1 MMNVPIISIV
11 TVVLNDVKFIERTI
25 LSVVTNK
32 NSQVEYI
39 IVDGG
44 STDGTM
50 DIVNSYKDQINIV
63 ISEPDCGLYDAMNKG
78 VARSS
83 GHVIGL
89 LNTGDYYEAGALTQ
103 LANLVNKFGCN
114 VIYYS
119 DAFLAYSDL
128 NTRRLMRANL
138 AKLNQCMSIC
148 HQAVFIPRLMYKKY
162 GYYTLDYRFG
172 SDFAFLLKLYLSN
185 EAFQYCE
192 VPLVTFSTG
201 GLSDSKIFQSRLESI
216 KILFRLNSPKRY
228 VGSLRYCFEIF
239 QMYGYR
245 VIIYIAGAKI
255 ASILRT
261 KLFHRKD

>member
-1 MMNVPIISIV
+1 MTNKFMLSIV
-11 TVVLNDVKFIERTI
+11 TVVLNDVNLIERTI
-25 LSVVTNK
+25 LSVLTTK

-39 IVDGG
+39 VVDGG

-50 DIVNSYKDQINIV
+50 DIVNRYKDQIDIV
-63 ISEPDCGLYDAMNKG
+63 ISEPDNGLYDAMNKG
-78 VARSS
+78 IRRSS
-83 GHVIGL
+83 GLVVGL
-89 LNTGDYYEAGALTQ
+89 LNSGDYYEVGALTK
-103 LANLVNKFGCN
+103 LTKLMDKSGCN

-119 DAFLAYSDL
+119 DTFLAYSDL

-138 AKLNQCMSIC
+138 ARLNQYMSIC
-148 HQAVFIPRLMYKKY
+148 HQAVFVPRLMYKKY
-162 GYYTLDYRFG
+162 GYYTLNYRFG

-192 VPLVTFSTG
+192 MPLVTFSTG
-201 GLSDSKIFQSRLESI
+201 GLSDTKIFQSRIENI
-216 KILFRLNSPKRY
+216 KILFQLNSPKRY
-228 VGSLRYCFEIF
+228 VGSLRYCFEVF

-261 KLFHRKD
+261 NLFHRKD